1 MAFSAGSSTTTISSE
16 INVTPLIDVLLVLLI
31 IFMVI
36 VPLKPRGLDSQI
48 PRPSTAGDSTPQ
60 PVRVRVLEAGTAHDV
75 VYEVNGQKLARAEL
89 SAALVA
95 SLGTRADRAVYV
107 EASPE
112 VSYRVVAEVVG
123 GAKAA
128 GASAIALGR
137 IPKS

>member
-48 PRPSTAGDSTPQ
+48 PRPSAATDSTPQ
-60 PVRVRVLEAGTAHDV
+60 LVRVRVLEAGTAHDV

-95 SLGTRADRAVYV
+95 RLGTRADRAVYV
-107 EASPE
+107 
-112 VSYRVVAEVVG
+112 
-123 GAKAA
+123 
-128 GASAIALGR
+128 
-137 IPKS
+137 